1 MRREIDCSRPRG
13 SASPASVRRGTL
25 SNLNNKTSMKQQGIR
40 RQLLAAALLL
50 GSGSA
55 FAGTATWFTPLTESA
70 PVQPSNSPAELTS
83 PWVTPAGLSQNN
95 AVSLREVEDQ
105 VLSHGQSIVR
115 AANLGSGASMF
126 DMIAFDPSGDFLF
139 IPHETQ
145 WGAGVTRYSIY
156 DNHAEVIFQGD
167 GQGEFGDYHNDFGA
181 FDPCRFTPNGT
192 LFLAEEWSGTGRV
205 LEVLNPFAD
214 AADIQTRVLESIANV
229 SHEGINFSK
238 KFNDTIYFVDEN
250 NTGSIY
256 KFVMA
261 TPGDY
266 TVGQTFVLSVDAFNG
281 IASENYN
288 SATNAAAIRTGEAT
302 WVPLTDETGT
312 PLPGIRDPFVDDY
325 ANLGAR
331 AGRDAADDANGTPFG
346 RPEDMAVS
354 RLANGHEV
362 IYFTATSE
370 AAVYSVE
377 ILDRRPRG
385 RGFGWG
391 RRGRGNQ
398 ADAIVR
404 VFADNANTP
413 KNEGF
418 APTTASLNSPDNL
431 AIDALGNI
439 YVIED
444 APNGSSTGGDIWM
457 VRDTNNDGV
466 GESLDHFLSIRV
478 AGSEATGM
486 IWNPANPTEFAV
498 CVQHPNS
505 TSLANVPDGL
515 GDAVWLFN
523 VSNIENQRF
532 VKGLNKARTV
542 FGE

>member
-1 MRREIDCSRPRG
+1 
-13 SASPASVRRGTL
+13 
-25 SNLNNKTSMKQQGIR
+25 MKQQGIR

-354 RLANGHEV
+354 RLANGNEV

-377 ILDRRPRG
+377 MLQEGPGKRRGHEHQANHDHG
-385 RGFGWG
+385 RGHTAPNGK
-391 RRGRGNQ
+391 
-398 ADAIVR
+398 AVVR
-404 VFADNANTP
+404 VFASDSGTP

-418 APTTASLNSPDNL
+418 APTSAKLNSPDNL

-439 YVIED
+439 YVVED

-457 VRDTNNDGV
+457 VRDTDNDGV

-478 AGSEATGM
+478 EGSEATGM

-505 TSLANVPDGL
+505 TNLASVANGL

-523 VSNIENQRF
+523 VSNIDNQDF
-532 VKGLNKARTV
+532 VNGLNSADNG